1 MPAYTHLVLP
11 HDWFPPTIGSCDD
24 CRLSGNGCT
33 LLKLHAFAH
42 HVAPMHVRRHTTT
55 WSGPSMSA
63 LSRAWKPGQLLSH
76 EASGWHSTLYCGS
89 SSSVCM
95 LHPSGYLT
103 VSTPSLQTPREPR
116 SRCTSKS
123 ALLPAWHRSQVSILL
138 STGPCHRLPEGSQ
151 EPLGQ
156 GGSVPLVSHT

>member
-33 LLKLHAFAH
+33 LLNLQHLPTMLPRCTCADTQ
-42 HVAPMHVRRHTTT
+42 PRGL
-55 WSGPSMSA
+55 GPLCQPCLGPGNLVNCSA
-63 LSRAWKPGQLLSH
+63 VG
-76 EASGWHSTLYCGS
+76 ASGWHSTLCLWEQLLS
-89 SSSVCM
+89 A
-95 LHPSGYLT
+95 HAPSLRVLT

-116 SRCTSKS
+116 SLCTSKS

-138 STGPCHRLPEGSQ
+138 SAGPCHRLPEGSW